1 MSKKERCIPV
11 ESAKV
16 LLISNNRCITPYPVF
31 PLGIAQAAA
40 FLENFGFIVEI
51 ADMLDPRCG
60 LLTRI
65 KIFKP
70 DFIGISQ
77 RNIDDITIR
86 NPRLFA
92 HDLISLVKK
101 IKSISRAPVVLGGS
115 GFSLFPKELL
125 EKSGADF
132 GIIGE
137 AEPAFLHLLEALSK
151 KTDYT
156 RIQGLVYRGEN
167 TLIVNVRKP
176 HSMSVMGGPKL
187 PAGLT
192 GFYIKNSAML
202 SVQTHRGCGFT
213 CCYCTYP
220 LIEGK
225 RVRYKPAGE
234 IGEELQRIK
243 KAGGAYFFI
252 VDSVF
257 NTSNN
262 RIREICEEIIRRD
275 LKLSWG
281 CFLRPQ
287 GLSANLMDLM
297 SRAGLKH
304 IEFGSDSFCDSVLE
318 AYGKDFRFEDI
329 YRSSEVSRKARVHYA
344 HFLIVGGPSETEETM
359 RASFANSL
367 KLQKTVHFPF
377 VGMRIYP
384 GTPLFSR
391 AVTEGIIK
399 SDEDLLTP
407 RFYLS
412 PHISRAR
419 VFRLLKQWSAR
430 QRNWIIGEL
439 PPALTKVTQGLRA
452 KGVTGPLWEFL
463 AR

>member
-1 MSKKERCIPV
+1 VSKKERCIPV
-11 ESAKV
+11 ESSKV
-16 LLISNNRCITPYPVF
+16 LLISNNRCVTPYPVF

-51 ADMLDPRCG
+51 ADMLDPTCG
-60 LLTRI
+60 LLTVI

-77 RNIDDITIR
+77 RNIDDITIQ
-86 NPRLFA
+86 NPHLFTD
-92 HDLISLVKK
+92 DLISLVKK

-137 AEPAFLHLLEALSK
+137 AEPAFLHLLTALSK

-156 RIQGLVYRGEN
+156 QIQGLVYRGEN
-167 TLIVNVRKP
+167 ALIVNARKP
-176 HSMSVMGGPKL
+176 HSMSAVRGPKL
-187 PAGLT
+187 PAGLA
-192 GFYIKNSAML
+192 GFYIKNSSML

-225 RVRYKPAGE
+225 RVLYKPPGE
-234 IGEELQRIK
+234 IGEELHRIK

-262 RIREICEEIIRRD
+262 RVREICEEIIRRD

-287 GLSANLMDLM
+287 GLSADLMDLM

-329 YRSSEVSRKARVHYA
+329 YRSSEFSRKARVHYA
-344 HFLIVGGPSETEETM
+344 HFLIMGGPSETEETM

-391 AVTEGIIK
+391 AVAEGVIK
-399 SDEDLLTP
+399 SDEELLTP

-419 VFRLLKQWSAR
+419 VFALLKRWSAR
-430 QRNWIIGEL
+430 QRNWIVGEL
-439 PPALTKVTQGLRA
+439 PPALIKVTQGLRA